1 MLPLLDSSLSEN
13 DDMLLADRYMKNYQ
27 LSPLVFAARSY
38 VSILLERVNDHPYH
52 NIDHTFGVYL
62 RTKYLCECEGITWDE
77 KEDMLIA
84 ALFHDTGFIEI
95 YKKNEPKGAQIAR
108 SWLQKKHHNED
119 RIKRVERII
128 MATTFPDSAEWLFHR
143 PTDIFE
149 EIIQDADMDNLGC
162 KNSFTL
168 SAAIYD
174 EIRVFGHSTLSFFEY
189 LKMDREIFTQFHFHT
204 RTAKSERN
212 FQKNQNL
219 NMLEEVILRE
229 EEIKTV
235 TMRETILHSL
245 QV

>member
-1 MLPLLDSSLSEN
+1 
-13 DDMLLADRYMKNYQ
+13 
-27 LSPLVFAARSY
+27 
-38 VSILLERVNDHPYH
+38 
-52 NIDHTFGVYL
+52 
-62 RTKYLCECEGITWDE
+62 
-77 KEDMLIA
+77 
-84 ALFHDTGFIEI
+84 
-95 YKKNEPKGAQIAR
+95 
-108 SWLQKKHHNED
+108 
-119 RIKRVERII
+119 
-128 MATTFPDSAEWLFHR
+128 
-143 PTDIFE
+143 
-149 EIIQDADMDNLGC
+149 MDNLGC